1 MVLVFPP
8 FRRKT
13 LRLSTPELVLRPVHS
28 AARKSIDSE
37 LTPARAAGV
46 IKMIKRVNSLLR
58 CERNAEIK
66 TYFDEK

>member
-1 MVLVFPP
+1 MSQAGPGVRHVVLVFPP

-37 LTPARAAGV
+37 LTPARAAGDYKNDKESEFPV
-46 IKMIKRVNSLLR
+46 KM
-58 CERNAEIK
+58 
-66 TYFDEK
+66 